1 MPASHPIDVLFD
13 AAAAGAAVEI
23 PQGWGQGRAIFG
35 GVVAGV
41 LQARSLAAYELDPAT
56 LRATTTSFV
65 APASPGPARVE
76 SILLRQGSSATQTE
90 TRLWQRDER
99 TGEETIR
106 GVQLSAYGLPRASAV
121 DLPAARPA
129 QAPPDPDRL
138 VALPCLPGFTP
149 DFFAHVDLRVAS
161 GSVPFTGS
169 PTGDL
174 SGYMR
179 FRDAPRR
186 VDLPHFIALVDAWP
200 PAVGQC
206 LRVPAAMSTQTWTLE
221 LLAEPTGPADQHWLY
236 EVVTDAAHDGY
247 AHSHARVFTATGDP
261 VAISRQSIAI
271 FG

>member
-138 VALPCLPGFTP
+138 VALPYLPGFTP
-149 DFFAHVDLRVAS
+149 AFLAVTAATSLAFFAMVGFED
-161 GSVPFTGS
+161 SVN
-169 PTGDL
+169 
-174 SGYMR
+174 M
-179 FRDAPRR
+179 AEE
-186 VDLPHFIALVDAWP
+186 
-200 PAVGQC
+200 
-206 LRVPAAMSTQTWTLE
+206 TQ
-221 LLAEPTGPADQHWLY
+221 
-236 EVVTDAAHDGY
+236 
-247 AHSHARVFTATGDP
+247 DP
-261 VAISRQSIAI
+261 VKNFPKMMITGIGMTMGNKGQLRDI
-271 FG
+271 